1 MGSPPPPPAPPSKDP
16 ETHRR
21 ATGEG
26 AELAAAEG
34 HDAGHP
40 EPRLRTAMT
49 EDGFKVPAPMAQ
61 VRSDVDRISQ
71 FFHSIHSRYVWAGI
85 TLLVATTAVGTIVAV
100 TTPMR
105 DWYMHTAMYAVLFTF
120 VMFYL
125 RAHQLRR
132 PLARAV
138 YAVIAVTLTGFFIWV
153 LADLVAPRLEVVE
166 GAITGATGEV
176 IAGPVVA
183 QRPEAEGLIAAAIM
197 LGLVGLWLLFHWLVV
212 TRYHKDDGEVL

>member
-1 MGSPPPPPAPPSKDP
+1 MGKPPHPPSDDP
-16 ETHRR
+16 KPLDPAASGDGGGGGDAHAGGPAHGEHR
-21 ATGEG
+21 
-26 AELAAAEG
+26 L
-34 HDAGHP
+34 P
-40 EPRLRTAMT
+40 TAMT
-49 EDGFKVPAPMAQ
+49 EDGFEVPAPMAQ

-85 TLLVATTAVGTIVAV
+85 VLLLVTALVGTIVAV

-125 RAHQLRR
+125 RAHQLHRR
-132 PLARAV
+132 LARAV
-138 YAVIAVTLTGFFIWV
+138 YALIAVALTGFFMWV
-153 LADLVAPRLEVVE
+153 LLDLVAPRLEVVE
-166 GAITGATGEV
+166 GEILRGTGETV
-176 IAGPVVA
+176 IGPIVA
-183 QRPEAEGLIAAAIM
+183 ERPEAGGLIVAVVL